1 MNADR
6 SVIRDVATLGAGLAV
21 GMIASRVLAPML
33 ASASGSVKSRLGE
46 DPFQLLIDD
55 HREVLDTL
63 QTMEVLPEDAT
74 ARRMKA
80 FLMVKRSLAK
90 HAMAEEDIVY
100 PLLYEEVNAVDE
112 ARQLFN
118 EHAEMK
124 VHLFT
129 LERALKQGG
138 DWRNKVSS
146 LRRLIEQHARQEED
160 AEFPKLREKL
170 SKKQTRKL
178 PAYIRREEA
187 MVL

>member
-112 ARQLFN
+112 
-118 EHAEMK
+118 
-124 VHLFT
+124 V
-129 LERALKQGG
+129 
-138 DWRNKVSS
+138 W
-146 LRRLIEQHARQEED
+146 
-160 AEFPKLREKL
+160 
-170 SKKQTRKL
+170 
-178 PAYIRREEA
+178 
-187 MVL
+187 